1 VIYFVSFCIQTDL
14 YNAMSESGGTK
25 ALHQISDMEHKI
37 VLHIDTRFFRL
48 DKPFLSQIR
57 EE

>member
-1 VIYFVSFCIQTDL
+1 
-14 YNAMSESGGTK
+14 MSESGTK
-25 ALHQISDMEHKI
+25 ALRQISDMGHKI
-37 VLHIDTRFFRL
+37 VPHIDTRFFRL

>member
-1 VIYFVSFCIQTDL
+1 
-14 YNAMSESGGTK
+14 MSESGGIK
-25 ALHQISDMEHKI
+25 ALRQISDMGHKI

>member
-1 VIYFVSFCIQTDL
+1 
-14 YNAMSESGGTK
+14 MSESGGTK
-25 ALHQISDMEHKI
+25 ALHQISDMGHKI